1 MGRSQE
7 SFGKKE
13 REKKRQKKREQKKL
27 LKEERKA
34 NSNKGADLDSMI
46 AYVDAYGNP
55 TDTPP
60 DPTVEKEEISA
71 ESIEIGV
78 PKREKEAKPFEK
90 TGKVAFFD
98 TSKGYGFIN
107 EEISGERFF
116 VHVTGLIDSIQENDQ
131 VRLELEKGPKGL
143 NAVKVEKI

>member
-98 TSKGYGFIN
+98 TS
-107 EEISGERFF
+107 
-116 VHVTGLIDSIQENDQ
+116 L
-131 VRLELEKGPKGL
+131 
-143 NAVKVEKI
+143 

>member
-131 VRLELEKGPKGL
+131 VRFELEKGPKGL

>member
-34 NSNKGADLDSMI
+34 NSNKGADMDSMI

-60 DPTVEKEEISA
+60 DPAIEKEEVSA

-131 VRLELEKGPKGL
+131 VRFELEKGPKGL

>member
-60 DPTVEKEEISA
+60 DPTLEKEEISA

-131 VRLELEKGPKGL
+131 VRFELEKGPKGL

>member
-34 NSNKGADLDSMI
+34 NSNKGADMDSMI

-60 DPTVEKEEISA
+60 DPTVEKEEITA

-131 VRLELEKGPKGL
+131 VRFELEKGPKGL

>member
-46 AYVDAYGNP
+46 AYVDAFGNP

-131 VRLELEKGPKGL
+131 VRFELEKGPKGL

>member
-34 NSNKGADLDSMI
+34 NSNKGADMDSMI

-131 VRLELEKGPKGL
+131 VRFELEKGPKGL

>member
-1 MGRSQE
+1 M
-7 SFGKKE
+7 
-13 REKKRQKKREQKKL
+13 

-107 EEISGERFF
+107 ENDSGERYF
-116 VHVTGLIDSIQENDQ
+116 VHVTGLIDSVQENDQ
-131 VRLELEKGPKGL
+131 VRFELEKGPKGL
-143 NAVKVEKI
+143 NAVKVEKM

>member
-34 NSNKGADLDSMI
+34 NANKGADLDSMI

-55 TDTPP
+55 TNTPP

-78 PKREKEAKPFEK
+78 PKREKEAKHFEK

-131 VRLELEKGPKGL
+131 VRFELEKGPKGL

>member
-34 NSNKGADLDSMI
+34 NSNKGSDLDSMI

-131 VRLELEKGPKGL
+131 VRFELEKGPKGL

>member
-107 EEISGERFF
+107 ENDSGERYF
-116 VHVTGLIDSIQENDQ
+116 VHVTGLIDSVQENDQ
-131 VRLELEKGPKGL
+131 VRFELEKGPKGL
-143 NAVKVEKI
+143 NAVKVEKM

>member
-34 NSNKGADLDSMI
+34 NSNKGADMDSMI

-55 TDTPP
+55 TNTPP

-131 VRLELEKGPKGL
+131 VRFELEKGPKGL

>member
-1 MGRSQE
+1 
-7 SFGKKE
+7 
-13 REKKRQKKREQKKL
+13 L

-34 NSNKGADLDSMI
+34 NSNKGADMDSMI

-131 VRLELEKGPKGL
+131 VRFELEKGPKGL

>member
-34 NSNKGADLDSMI
+34 NSNKGADMDSMI

-116 VHVTGLIDSIQENDQ
+116 VHVTGLTDSIQENDQ
-131 VRLELEKGPKGL
+131 VRFELEKGPKGL

>member
-60 DPTVEKEEISA
+60 DPTVEKEEIAA

-131 VRLELEKGPKGL
+131 VRFELEKGPKGL

>member
-1 MGRSQE
+1 M
-7 SFGKKE
+7 
-13 REKKRQKKREQKKL
+13 

-60 DPTVEKEEISA
+60 DPTIEKEEISA

-107 EEISGERFF
+107 ENDSGERYF
-116 VHVTGLIDSIQENDQ
+116 VHVTGLIDSVQENDQ
-131 VRLELEKGPKGL
+131 VRFELEKGPKGL
-143 NAVKVEKI
+143 NAVKVEKM

>member
-34 NSNKGADLDSMI
+34 NANKGADLDSMI

-55 TDTPP
+55 TNTPP

-131 VRLELEKGPKGL
+131 VRFELEKGPKGL

>member
-55 TDTPP
+55 TNTPP

-131 VRLELEKGPKGL
+131 VRFELEKGPKGL

>member
-46 AYVDAYGNP
+46 AYVDAYVNP

-131 VRLELEKGPKGL
+131 VRFELEKGPKGL

>member
-60 DPTVEKEEISA
+60 DPTIEKEEISA

-107 EEISGERFF
+107 ENDSGERYF
-116 VHVTGLIDSIQENDQ
+116 VHVTGLIDSVQENDQ
-131 VRLELEKGPKGL
+131 VRFELEKGPKGL
-143 NAVKVEKI
+143 NAVKVEKM

>member
-1 MGRSQE
+1 M
-7 SFGKKE
+7 
-13 REKKRQKKREQKKL
+13 

-34 NSNKGADLDSMI
+34 NSNKGSDLDSMI

-131 VRLELEKGPKGL
+131 VRFELEKGPKGL

>member
-27 LKEERKA
+27 LKEERKS

-55 TDTPP
+55 TETPP
-60 DPTVEKEEISA
+60 DPTIEKEEISA

-116 VHVTGLIDSIQENDQ
+116 VHVTGLIDSVQENDQ
-131 VRLELEKGPKGL
+131 VRFELEKGPKGL
-143 NAVKVEKI
+143 NAVKVEKM

>member
-34 NSNKGADLDSMI
+34 NANKGADLDSMI

-55 TDTPP
+55 TNTPP
-60 DPTVEKEEISA
+60 DPTIEKEEISA

-131 VRLELEKGPKGL
+131 VRFELEKGPKGL

>member
-60 DPTVEKEEISA
+60 DPTVEKEEITA

-131 VRLELEKGPKGL
+131 VRFELEKGPKGL

>member
-34 NSNKGADLDSMI
+34 NSNKGAALDSMI

-131 VRLELEKGPKGL
+131 VRFELEKGPKGL

>member
-60 DPTVEKEEISA
+60 DPAIEKEEVSA

-131 VRLELEKGPKGL
+131 VRFELEKGPKGL

>member
-1 MGRSQE
+1 M
-7 SFGKKE
+7 
-13 REKKRQKKREQKKL
+13 

-131 VRLELEKGPKGL
+131 VRFELEKGPKGL

>member
-34 NSNKGADLDSMI
+34 NANKGADLDSMI

-55 TDTPP
+55 TNTPP

-131 VRLELEKGPKGL
+131 VRCELEKGLKGL
-143 NAVKVEKI
+143 NAVKVEKL

>member
-60 DPTVEKEEISA
+60 DPTIEKEEISA

-107 EEISGERFF
+107 ENDSGERYF
-116 VHVTGLIDSIQENDQ
+116 VHVTFTALQRNGRSHHFL
-131 VRLELEKGPKGL
+131 
-143 NAVKVEKI
+143 

>member
-1 MGRSQE
+1 MRNAEVHDSFGHERLRPADPHNPE
-7 SFGKKE
+7 SFKVRRGKVGGYVDYLSSE
-13 REKKRQKKREQKKL
+13 
-27 LKEERKA
+27 
-34 NSNKGADLDSMI
+34 DI

-55 TDTPP
+55 TNTPP

-131 VRLELEKGPKGL
+131 VRFELEKGPKGL

>member
-34 NSNKGADLDSMI
+34 NSNTGADLDSMI

-60 DPTVEKEEISA
+60 DPTVEKEEITA

-107 EEISGERFF
+107 EEIQANAFSTRA
-116 VHVTGLIDSIQENDQ
+116 GLIDSIQENDQ
-131 VRLELEKGPKGL
+131 VRFELEKGPKGL
-143 NAVKVEKI
+143 MVKVEKI